1 MKIKSNFILK
11 EMDDMNIVV
20 AVGDRAKSFNGVITL
35 NSTATFMWKKLEE
48 GISREDLALALTEE
62 YSVDLDKAKEDVE
75 KFIDTLLKEDIIDE

>member
-48 GISREDLALALTEE
+48 GISAQELALALTEE
-62 YSVDLDKAKEDVE
+62 YDVDLSKAQADVE
-75 KFIDTLLKEDIIDE
+75 KFTDNLLKEGIIDE

>member
-62 YSVDLDKAKEDVE
+62 YSVDLAKAKEDVE
-75 KFIDTLLKEDIIDE
+75 KYIDTLLKEDIIDE